1 MLKEDL
7 TIIILQ
13 VTLSITFIVI
23 FFFTYGSYLESKVV
37 REQVDYVVSD
47 LMTDVKIID
56 GAQLELL
63 KDIANNIKTPDMTK
77 QDQQAEIY
85 NRNIMIKA
93 FLIFGTLF
101 IVGISFTIFMITY
114 YKLDY
119 KRVLTHSSIAILAV
133 MIVYFLYT
141 TFVLG
146 NFHSAD
152 PNGVKKAIVE
162 SLINFEK
169 K

>member
-63 KDIANNIKTPDMTK
+63 KDIANNIKTPDMKK

-93 FLIFGTLF
+93 FLIFGALF
-101 IVGISFTIFMITY
+101 ILGISFTIFMITY

-119 KRVLTHSSIAILAV
+119 KRILAHSSIAILAV
-133 MIVYFLYT
+133 IIVYFLYT

-152 PNGVKKAIVE
+152 PNVVKKAIIE